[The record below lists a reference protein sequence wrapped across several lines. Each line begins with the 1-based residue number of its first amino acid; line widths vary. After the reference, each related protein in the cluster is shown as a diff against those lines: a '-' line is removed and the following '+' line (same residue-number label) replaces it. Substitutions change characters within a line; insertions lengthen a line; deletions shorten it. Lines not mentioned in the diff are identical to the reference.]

1 MSSTR
6 KPTQILIIT
15 GSSGLIIGAI
25 IGGILLVIIIALL
38 LIIITLLYR
47 NKRSKGRLDI
57 NSTSVAYK
65 AAAADL
71 DLGSNVIINPNPS
84 YNPVKRESNI
94 YSPSG
99 MEREL
104 VYDEIGGN
112 SMIIKNPTFSTND
125 NNSEYDY
132 VISAEELLATVN

>member
-1 MSSTR
+1 M
-6 KPTQILIIT
+6 
-15 GSSGLIIGAI
+15 
-25 IGGILLVIIIALL
+25 VIIIALL

-99 MEREL
+99 MEQEQP